1 MTPIWMVYIVKYIP
15 YRLEIWIV
23 KTSAIFKPKVFLG
36 WRLLSTFFS
45 HRKCTHHSVSFH
57 VGHRK
62 ISISHDDCSILHWL
76 SNWNDF
82 IALCGC
88 IFVYL
93 LLFFFSVLLIVERQ
107 QCHWLIVVRFSI
119 YNDSVRPHILLTT
132 FSSFFGKWKVIVVL
146 IAVILMLL
154 AKRIKRSIPLLRRSG
169 KISLS
174 SSSVTK
180 TSFCLTV
187 PLAFSVCFHH
197 HWQTCDCCW

>member
-93 LLFFFSVLLIVERQ
+93 LLFFFFCSTHRRTTTMPLVDCSALFHLQWQCTPTHTLDYILFFFWKMESNSSTHCGYSYATGEENQEIYTIVAALRQ
-107 QCHWLIVVRFSI
+107 NLFVVIFGDKNI
-119 YNDSVRPHILLTT
+119 IL
-132 FSSFFGKWKVIVVL
+132 SHS
-146 IAVILMLL
+146 
-154 AKRIKRSIPLLRRSG
+154 
-169 KISLS
+169 
-174 SSSVTK
+174 
-180 TSFCLTV
+180 TS
-187 PLAFSVCFHH
+187 CF
-197 HWQTCDCCW
+197 